1 MVSSIGYSL
10 GIGSGLDIK
19 SLVEGL
25 AEAQKAPKEALI
37 KRREDLNQARL
48 SALSEVSGA
57 IDNFAT
63 ALSSLIAGG
72 SLFSQPSVSDSSVLS
87 ASAVRGAQLTALS
100 SEIEVVQLARAQ
112 TLQSEP
118 LASRTAAVGEGSLTL
133 HTASGAHTVIVDGA
147 NNTLEGLAQAIND
160 KKAGVTASIVT
171 DSNGARLVLKGATG
185 EAQAFTVEV
194 PAGTSS
200 GLERFAFGADVAGG
214 MTVAQTAQDA
224 VLLLDNVE
232 VKRASNSFNDLLP
245 GVQIDLK
252 RAAPGTKVSLG
263 LTRPTAAIEQAMG
276 DFVSAYNELQALIA
290 EKTKAGVGPDGGPLR
305 GDLGVRELQ
314 RQLAQ
319 LTTQTLASQGDGPK
333 TLAAIG
339 VRTNRDGTL
348 GLNLPQLKQLL
359 ATDANGVEALF
370 NPSQWSSNPAIAI
383 KSEIGRVKPGIYTVT
398 DLAPE
403 AAGSGATGFID
414 GKAMISS
421 GPNLIGPVGSA
432 AVGLILGVGA
442 AASSVTITIDPGLG
456 GALQS
461 IRDALRTSGGPFA
474 NSSKRLQAEA
484 RDIADDRVE
493 METRAS
499 TYYDQLLG
507 RFTTMERQVSA
518 AKATQ
523 SYLEQQIKIWT
534 ADRG

>member
-37 KRREDLNQARL
+37 KRREEFNQARL

-57 IDNFAT
+57 IDNFAA
-63 ALSSLIAGG
+63 ALSSLITGG
-72 SLFSQPSVSDSSVLS
+72 SLFSQPSVSDTSVLS
-87 ASAVRGAQLTALS
+87 ASAQRGARMETLS

-112 TLQSEP
+112 TLESAA
-118 LASRTAAVGEGSLTL
+118 LTDRTAAVGEGTLTL
-133 HTASGAHTVIVDGA
+133 NTANGPHAITVDA
-147 NNTLEGLAQAIND
+147 SNNTLEGLARSIND
-160 KKAGVTASIVT
+160 KKAGITASIVT
-171 DSNGARLVLKGATG
+171 DTNGARLVLKGATG

-200 GLERFAFGADVAGG
+200 GLERFAFAPGMTGG
-214 MTVAQTAQDA
+214 MAAAQTAQDA
-224 VLLLDNVE
+224 VLRIDNVE
-232 VKRASNSFNDLLP
+232 VKRATNSFDDLLP
-245 GVQIDLK
+245 GVAIDLK
-252 RAAPGTKVSLG
+252 KAAPGTKVSLG
-263 LTRPTAAIEQAMG
+263 LSRPTAAIEQAMG
-276 DFVSAYNELQALIA
+276 DFVAAFNELQSLIA
-290 EKTKAGVGPDGGPLR
+290 EKTKAGAGADGGPLR

-319 LTTQTLASQGDGPK
+319 LTTQTLSSQGEGPK
-333 TLAAIG
+333 TLAGIG

-348 GLNLPQLKQLL
+348 GLNLPQLKQIL
-359 ATDANGVEALF
+359 ASDPNGVEALF

-383 KSEIGRVKPGIYTVT
+383 KSDIGKVKPGVYTIT
-398 DLAPE
+398 DLVP
-403 AAGSGATGFID
+403 AGSGTDATGFID
-414 GKAMISS
+414 GKAMIPS
-421 GPNLIGPVGSA
+421 GPNVIAPAGSA

-442 AASSVTITIDPGLG
+442 AVGSVTINIDPGLG

-461 IRDALRTSGGPFA
+461 IRDALRAGGGPFA

-484 RDIADDRVE
+484 RDIADDRAE

-499 TYYDQLLG
+499 THYDQLLG

-518 AKATQ
+518 FKATQ
-523 SYLEQQIKIWT
+523 SYLEQQIKMWT